1 MHLPIARVRI
11 CALFLVSGLF
21 VSLVTPAAAQTN
33 APIVVEGTVAVKGVL
48 DKVAPLFE
56 KATGRKVVLQYDS
69 AAALTT
75 KAASGEGYDVV
86 ITSAGAVDGFA
97 KSGAVLADSE
107 AVIGSAVA
115 SLVYKHG
122 TPTPQIATPEALK
135 AVLLAAK
142 SISFSDPAAG
152 GASSVYFAGVVQRL
166 GISDA
171 VMQKATLTKVGEG
184 AVPASTG
191 QTQYAVAQSSEYAVI
206 PGLDG
211 VPIFPSDPKST
222 SNFAAAVSAKSA
234 QPDGARAFVR
244 FLVSPDGTAVRKAM
258 GLAGAS

>member
-1 MHLPIARVRI
+1 MSLQMMRVRAAALLFTGALLGPIA
-11 CALFLVSGLF
+11 
-21 VSLVTPAAAQTN
+21 TPAIAQTT
-33 APIVVEGTVAVKGVL
+33 APIVVVGSVAVKGAL
-48 DKVAPLFE
+48 DKLGPSFE

-69 AAALTT
+69 AAALASR
-75 KAASGEGYDVV
+75 AATGEGYDVV
-86 ITSAGAVDGFA
+86 ITSAASVDGFA
-97 KSGAVLADSE
+97 KSGAVAADSE
-107 AVIGSAVA
+107 AVVGSAIA

-122 TPTPQIATPEALK
+122 SPKPDISTPDALK
-135 AVLLAAK
+135 AVMLAAK

-166 GISDA
+166 GISDI

-184 AVPASTG
+184 ALPVATG

-222 SNFAAAVSAKSA
+222 SNFAAAVSMKSA

-244 FLVSPDGTAVRKAM
+244 FMVSPEGTAIRKAM
-258 GLAGAS
+258 GLGG